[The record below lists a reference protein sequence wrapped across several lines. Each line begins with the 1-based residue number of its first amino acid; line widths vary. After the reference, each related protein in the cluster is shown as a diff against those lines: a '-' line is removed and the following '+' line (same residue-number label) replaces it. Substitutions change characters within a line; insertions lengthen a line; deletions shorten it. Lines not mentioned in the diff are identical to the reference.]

1 MPPLALRP
9 RSPSELVDAAFQ
21 IMRAH
26 YPQFV
31 MCSAIAYLP
40 WLIIDIV
47 RASDPASLTMPS
59 VGRTLLLGL
68 VMWLSF
74 SIMSG
79 VLIACAAQVY
89 LGEPIHV
96 ASAVRK
102 AVVRAPAVL
111 VAATLRF
118 VLLLFGFV
126 LLFLPA
132 LYPAARFFAVTPV
145 ILLEGQGP
153 LAAFSRSSQL
163 SKGRKWH
170 VILTMGLVF
179 LIYLALFIGVLA
191 VLQLVSSLV
200 VQVIVT
206 ALFTILAYPVVA
218 ITETVLYFDTRIKH
232 EGLDIE
238 LMAGALEGHDAAR
251 ESTAS

>member
-1 MPPLALRP
+1 MPSLALRP

-21 IMRAH
+21 VLRAH

-40 WLIIDIV
+40 WLITDIV
-47 RASDPASLTMPS
+47 RASDPASLAMPDL
-59 VGRTLLLGL
+59 GRTLLLGL

-74 SIMSG
+74 AIMNS
-79 VLIACAAQVY
+79 VLIACAAQAY

-102 AVVRAPAVL
+102 AVVRAPAIL
-111 VAATLRF
+111 AGATLRF
-118 VLLLFGFV
+118 LLIGFAF
-126 LLFLPA
+126 LFLFFPA
-132 LYPAARFFAVTPV
+132 LYPAARFFAVTPA
-145 ILLEGQGP
+145 ILLEGKGP
-153 LAAFSRSSQL
+153 LEAFSRSSQL

-170 VILTMGLVF
+170 VLLTIGLVF
-179 LIYLALFIGVLA
+179 LIYLVLLIGVLA
-191 VLQLVSSLV
+191 VLQMVSSLV

-206 ALFTILAYPVVA
+206 ALFTILVYPVVA
-218 ITETVLYFDTRIKH
+218 ITETLLYFDTRIKH

-238 LMAGALEGHDAAR
+238 LMAGALDSRDVEREPAA
-251 ESTAS
+251 S